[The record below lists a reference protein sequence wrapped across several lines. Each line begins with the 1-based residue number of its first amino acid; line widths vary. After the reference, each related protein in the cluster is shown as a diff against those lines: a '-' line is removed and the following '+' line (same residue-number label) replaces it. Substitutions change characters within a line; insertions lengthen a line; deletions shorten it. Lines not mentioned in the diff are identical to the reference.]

1 MLKQERK
8 VLGLLPVM
16 QGTVKYPSAMV
27 IAYKGNSKTIQARH
41 SGGVVC
47 KAAGKALLQMC
58 HGKLYPSHPSWPPT
72 AREMLGIS
80 PELLLLQ
87 PRGGRVASTAKKGGE
102 DARMGQVLLSCR
114 SLGCPHTDKL
124 RAESGGWSPS
134 ALTVNP
140 WKEEDSVIIILFWVG
155 LCGLVNYLGEAVVAT
170 SQMSLISE
178 FPEAVGGKSR
188 NSQLVKENWKC
199 FTRAKQWAV

>member
-1 MLKQERK
+1 
-8 VLGLLPVM
+8 
-16 QGTVKYPSAMV
+16 
-27 IAYKGNSKTIQARH
+27 
-41 SGGVVC
+41 
-47 KAAGKALLQMC
+47 
-58 HGKLYPSHPSWPPT
+58 
-72 AREMLGIS
+72 
-80 PELLLLQ
+80 
-87 PRGGRVASTAKKGGE
+87 
-102 DARMGQVLLSCR
+102 MGQVLLSCR
-114 SLGCPHTDKL
+114 SLGWPHTDKL

-188 NSQLVKENWKC
+188 NSQLGKENWKC
-199 FTRAKQWAV
+199 FTGRRQWAV